1 VPRSWVALFT
11 MRGWPP
17 ARVPRSS
24 ICAAPD
30 VLERS
35 TFLKHALGP
44 IREGGALPK
53 VQRGLDSVH
62 RQARDGTGC
71 ASVVVKGRECEGEC
85 ECEAETQSKRLPLS
99 GMPWPCRLEEKTIGQ
114 ADGSTKADA
123 TMACSFP
130 SAAGL
135 LDALRNVVRQPIE
148 AATGPWSD
156 GPTLLVPS
164 NRPMGISARTSE
176 PGSSNLPRARLVCS
190 HPDCPRTNARPR
202 VHIGTE
208 ACPL

>member
-1 VPRSWVALFT
+1 

-156 GPTLLVPS
+156 AVKVETGQGQRTGPLCL
-164 NRPMGISARTSE
+164 
-176 PGSSNLPRARLVCS
+176 S
-190 HPDCPRTNARPR
+190 HPTAPWGFRRALVNLVLRICQGPVSFAATPTAHGRMHA
-202 VHIGTE
+202 HEYI
-208 ACPL
+208 